1 MRKIQQGWRESWNL
15 LTLQLD
21 ICSMMWINEDERRGL
36 SHTAALFNEQQEH
49 SLRIQ
54 ILREDLRERKANH
67 MKKMFRYRKQ
77 LREFKEWEAEQ
88 QAYEEAR
95 AMLGIAN
102 ATSSAHADSVGEARE
117 EKRRPPTRP
126 VFTLFGPPGHFR
138 RLAESLAKIQEAER
152 AQAER
157 DWKRKDTAR
166 MEAYVQEAEELAAEE
181 KAKFRQ
187 KGREAAAPVAGK
199 ASQNGASAASVQPVL
214 S

>member
-1 MRKIQQGWRESWNL
+1 MRSSQTATRNNRK
-15 LTLQLD
+15 T
-21 ICSMMWINEDERRGL
+21 NENRQAGTHVQKERC
-36 SHTAALFNEQQEH
+36 
-49 SLRIQ
+49 
-54 ILREDLRERKANH
+54 
-67 MKKMFRYRKQ
+67 Y
-77 LREFKEWEAEQ
+77 
-88 QAYEEAR
+88 
-95 AMLGIAN
+95 
-102 ATSSAHADSVGEARE
+102 SVPRE